1 MRRIFT
7 IVAILVVLLG
17 LGAFVYYYLTS
28 QNTGIT
34 AEPGVTNPF
43 DTGGENDVGLDMNG
57 SGGEDPGTG
66 TDDFSQPAD
75 EVTPRLLKITPGP
88 VAVGALALDQANPAT
103 TTLGA
108 PVVADR
114 LANVEV
120 RYVMRASGNIF
131 SYDADDKRS
140 TRLSNKTV
148 PGIQYAAWLPDGTTA
163 FLRYLV
169 RDPDE
174 SEHIETYSLSSDGLT
189 GTYLARDVASVDT
202 AGAKLFTLIETT
214 GGTAAS
220 VSNADGSAA
229 SVAFTSPI
237 IGLRASYMGAAEYL
251 AHTKPSRELPG
262 YAFSVSGGVFTRL
275 LGPLPGLSVISDAT
289 GSRVLYSYAD
299 GSSMRLASVTRKDG
313 VSTSLPV
320 QTLVEKCAFSPDGL
334 FAYCGVPSVLTS
346 NALPDTWYQGTVAFT
361 DRIWKI
367 DFAARVATV
376 VADLPELTK
385 EPIDAI
391 GLTLNPMGTALV
403 FTNRRDGAL
412 WLFAL

>member
-1 MRRIFT
+1 MRRLFT
-7 IVAILVVLLG
+7 IVAILIILLG
-17 LGAFVYYYLTS
+17 LGAFAYYYLTS
-28 QNTGIT
+28 QSIGIT

-43 DTGGENDVGLDMNG
+43 DTGGDGAGFALD
-57 SGGEDPGTG
+57 GEEANPGTSA
-66 TDDFSQPAD
+66 DDFSQPAD
-75 EVTPRLLKITPGP
+75 EITPRLLKITPGP
-88 VAVGALALDQANPAT
+88 VAVGAVVLDQPNPAT
-103 TTLGA
+103 TTLDA
-108 PVVADR
+108 PAVADR

-131 SYDADDKRS
+131 SYDADEKRS
-140 TRLSNKTV
+140 TRLSNKTM
-148 PGIQYAAWLPDGTTA
+148 PGIQYATWLSDGSTA
-163 FLRYLV
+163 FLRFLV

-174 SEHIETYSLSSDGLT
+174 SEHIETYSLSTDGLS

-202 AGAKLFTLIETT
+202 AGTKLFTLIETT

-229 SVAFTSPI
+229 AVAFSSPI
-237 IGLRASYMGAAEYL
+237 IGLRASYMGTEYL

-262 YAFSVSGGVFTRL
+262 YAFSVRGGVFTRL
-275 LGPLPGLSVISDAT
+275 LGPLPGLSALSDAA

-299 GSSMRLASVTRKDG
+299 GSSVRLASITRKDG
-313 VSTSLPV
+313 MNTALPV
-320 QTLVEKCAFSPDGL
+320 QTLVEKCVFSPDGL
-334 FAYCGVPSVLTS
+334 FAYCGVPSILTS
-346 NALPDTWYQGTVAFT
+346 NALPDAWYQGTTAFT

-376 VADLPELTK
+376 VADLPELTE